1 MTISHRRT
9 RHLVW
14 AIDLRGHIAIS
25 HIETEIGKGKGTATE
40 GEETEKGRDTA
51 EGVGTM
57 LQRSTPARTTL
68 LQPIHRIVTG
78 HTCPTTVLV
87 FNRKIM
93 RICSLLL
100 WGTVSLESCTLR
112 VQTLLVAQLMVL
124 LLLLVVVLTRE
135 WAGWGKVATRMG
147 HLVLM
152 NITMVILL
160 RTILLLILLLRYD
173 FFRFYFIICIWLILE
188 TTSNVKIDFVLNSDL
203 VV

>member
-1 MTISHRRT
+1 
-9 RHLVW
+9 
-14 AIDLRGHIAIS
+14 
-25 HIETEIGKGKGTATE
+25 
-40 GEETEKGRDTA
+40 
-51 EGVGTM
+51 
-57 LQRSTPARTTL
+57 
-68 LQPIHRIVTG
+68 
-78 HTCPTTVLV
+78 
-87 FNRKIM
+87 
-93 RICSLLL
+93 
-100 WGTVSLESCTLR
+100 
-112 VQTLLVAQLMVL
+112 MV

-135 WAGWGKVATRMG
+135 WVGWGKAGSRMG